1 MTNPYVNNNGQAQ
14 GHQWANNAPQ
24 GENNTN
30 ASPFNNPANNGGYN
44 APETNN
50 NAPAGAPQGGNGIA
64 GASGNA
70 PAGNLADMFNRGTV
84 AGGDQLT
91 PKDGST
97 IGRPVLIRPT
107 KAVDG
112 MNTSNGLAD
121 AVEAEWVWLDE
132 VNPGQPV
139 NVHNGLIFGKV
150 LNNSLRSTLASPTH
164 AFVLG
169 VIAKGEARNGNNA
182 PWILDDVND
191 DVVPV
196 AGQVVTTLGWV

>member
-1 MTNPYVNNNGQAQ
+1 MTNPYVNGGQVQ
-14 GHQWANNAPQ
+14 GNPYTNNAPQ
-24 GENNTN
+24 GGYN
-30 ASPFNNPANNGGYN
+30 APTNNGGYAN
-44 APETNN
+44 TNPN
-50 NAPAGAPQGGNGIA
+50 NAPAAPQGGNGIA

-112 MNTSNGLAD
+112 MNTATGIVD
-121 AVEAEWVWLDE
+121 AVQAEWVWLDE
-132 VNPGQPV
+132 FNPGQPV
-139 NVHNGLIFGKV
+139 NTHSGLIFGKV

-169 VIAKGEARNGNNA
+169 VIAKGEGRNGNNP
-182 PWILDDVND
+182 PWILDDVQD
-191 DVVPV
+191 DMVPV
-196 AGQVVTTLGWV
+196 AGQVVTTLGWA

>member
-1 MTNPYVNNNGQAQ
+1 MTNPYVNGGQAQ
-14 GHQWANNAPQ
+14 GNPYTNNTPANNAPQ
-24 GENNTN
+24 GGYNT
-30 ASPFNNPANNGGYN
+30 PANNVGYN

-50 NAPAGAPQGGNGIA
+50 APAVPQGGNGIA

-112 MNTSNGLAD
+112 MNTANGVVD
-121 AVEAEWVWLDE
+121 AVQAEWVWLDE
-132 VNPGQPV
+132 FNPGQPV
-139 NVHNGLIFGKV
+139 NTHSGLIFGKV

-164 AFVLG
+164 AFVIG
-169 VIAKGEARNGNNA
+169 VIAKGEGRNGNNA
-182 PWILDDVND
+182 PWILNDVND
-191 DVVPV
+191 DMVPV

>member
-1 MTNPYVNNNGQAQ
+1 MTNPYVNNGGQAQ
-14 GHQWANNAPQ
+14 GNPYTNNAPANTPQ
-24 GENNTN
+24 GGYN
-30 ASPFNNPANNGGYN
+30 APTNNGGYN

-50 NAPAGAPQGGNGIA
+50 APTAPQGGNGIA
-64 GASGNA
+64 GATGNA

-97 IGRPVLIRPT
+97 LGRPVLIRPT
-107 KAVDG
+107 KAIDG
-112 MNTSNGLAD
+112 MTTSNGPAD
-121 AVEAEWVWLDE
+121 AVQAEWVWLDE
-132 VNPGQPV
+132 FNPGQPV

-164 AFVLG
+164 AFVIG
-169 VIAKGEARNGNNA
+169 VIAKGEGRNGNNA

-191 DVVPV
+191 DMVPV

>member
-1 MTNPYVNNNGQAQ
+1 MTHPY
-14 GHQWANNAPQ
+14 NAP
-24 GENNTN
+24 T
-30 ASPFNNPANNGGYN
+30 NNGGY
-44 APETNN
+44 ADPY
-50 NAPAGAPQGGNGIA
+50 NAPAANPYNAPANNTPAAPQGGNGIA

-84 AGGDQLT
+84 AGGDSLT

-107 KAVDG
+107 KAIDG
-112 MNTSNGLAD
+112 MTTSNGPAD
-121 AVEAEWVWLDE
+121 AVQAEWVWLDAVTPE
-132 VNPGQPV
+132 HPV
-139 NVHNGLIFGKV
+139 NVHSGLVFGKV

-169 VIAKGEARNGNNA
+169 VIAKGEGRNGNNP

-191 DVVPV
+191 DMVPM
-196 AGQVVTTLGWV
+196 AGHVVTTLGWV

>member
-14 GHQWANNAPQ
+14 GHQWANNNAPQ

-50 NAPAGAPQGGNGIA
+50 NTPAAPQGGNGIA
-64 GASGNA
+64 GAAGNA

-112 MNTSNGLAD
+112 MNTSNGPAD
-121 AVEAEWVWLDE
+121 AVQAEWVWLDE

-191 DVVPV
+191 DTVPV

>member
-1 MTNPYVNNNGQAQ
+1 MTNPYVNNGGQAQ
-14 GHQWANNAPQ
+14 GNPYT
-24 GENNTN
+24 NTT
-30 ASPFNNPANNGGYN
+30 PANTPQGGYN
-44 APETNN
+44 APAN
-50 NAPAGAPQGGNGIA
+50 NAPVNNAPVNNAPTGAPQGGNGIA

-107 KAVDG
+107 KAIDG
-112 MNTSNGLAD
+112 MTTSNGPAD
-121 AVEAEWVWLDE
+121 AVQAEWVWLDE
-132 VNPGQPV
+132 FNPGQPV

-164 AFVLG
+164 AFVIG
-169 VIAKGEARNGNNA
+169 VIAKGEGRNGNNA

-191 DVVPV
+191 DMVPV

>member
-1 MTNPYVNNNGQAQ
+1 MTNPY
-14 GHQWANNAPQ
+14 NAPQ
-24 GENNTN
+24 G
-30 ASPFNNPANNGGYN
+30 NPYN
-44 APETNN
+44 APATPQGNPYTN
-50 NAPAGAPQGGNGIA
+50 NAPAAPQGGNGIA

-84 AGGDQLT
+84 AGGDQLN

-107 KAVDG
+107 KAIDG
-112 MNTSNGLAD
+112 MATSQGPAD
-121 AVEAEWVWLDE
+121 AVQAEWVWLDE

-139 NVHNGLIFGKV
+139 NVHNGLIFGTV

-169 VIAKGEARNGNNA
+169 VIAKGEARNGNSA
-182 PWILDDVND
+182 PWVLDDVND
-191 DVVPV
+191 DMVPV

>member
-1 MTNPYVNNNGQAQ
+1 MTNPYTNMGSQQAAPYNQGQAQ
-14 GHQWANNAPQ
+14 GAPQ
-24 GENNTN
+24 Q
-30 ASPFNNPANNGGYN
+30 GYN
-44 APETNN
+44 APATGTGYNQQP
-50 NAPAGAPQGGNGIA
+50 PANTSQGGNGIA

-112 MNTSNGLAD
+112 MNTSNGPAD
-121 AVEAEWVWLDE
+121 AVQAEWVWLDE
-132 VNPGQPV
+132 FQPGQPV
-139 NVHNGLIFGKV
+139 NVHTGLIFGKV
-150 LNNSLRSTLASPTH
+150 LNNALRSTLASPTH
-164 AFVLG
+164 AFTIG
-169 VIAKGEARNGNNA
+169 VIAKGEGRNGNNP

-191 DVVPV
+191 DMVPV
-196 AGQVVTTLGWV
+196 AGQVVTALGWV

>member
-14 GHQWANNAPQ
+14 GHQWANNNNAPQ

-30 ASPFNNPANNGGYN
+30 ASPFTNNTPA
-44 APETNN
+44 NN

-112 MNTSNGLAD
+112 MNTSNGPAD
-121 AVEAEWVWLDE
+121 AVQAEWVWLDE

>member
-1 MTNPYVNNNGQAQ
+1 MTNPYTHGGQPQGNPYTNNA
-14 GHQWANNAPQ
+14 APQ
-24 GENNTN
+24 GGYT
-30 ASPFNNPANNGGYN
+30 APANNVGYAN
-44 APETNN
+44 PN
-50 NAPAGAPQGGNGIA
+50 NAPAAPQGGNGIA
-64 GASGNA
+64 GATGNA

-84 AGGDQLT
+84 AGGDQLN

-107 KAVDG
+107 KAIDG
-112 MNTSNGLAD
+112 MATSQGPTD
-121 AVEAEWVWLDE
+121 AVQAEWVWLDE

-139 NVHNGLIFGKV
+139 NVHNGLIFGTV

-169 VIAKGEARNGNNA
+169 VIAKGEARNGNSA
-182 PWILDDVND
+182 PWVLDDVND
-191 DVVPV
+191 DMVPV

>member
-1 MTNPYVNNNGQAQ
+1 MTNPYVNNGGQSQ
-14 GHQWANNAPQ
+14 GHQWANAPQ
-24 GENNTN
+24 GENNTP
-30 ASPFNNPANNGGYN
+30 ASPFSNLNAPANNGGYN
-44 APETNN
+44 APETNT
-50 NAPAGAPQGGNGIA
+50 PPAPQGGNGIA

-97 IGRPVLIRPT
+97 LGRPVLIRPT
-107 KAVDG
+107 KAIDG
-112 MNTSNGLAD
+112 MTTSNGPAD
-121 AVEAEWVWLDE
+121 AVQAEWVWLDE
-132 VNPGQPV
+132 FNPGQPV
-139 NVHNGLIFGKV
+139 NVHSGLIFGKV

-164 AFVLG
+164 AFVIG

-182 PWILDDVND
+182 PWILNDVTDDM
-191 DVVPV
+191 VPV